1 MSCSIASIRRF
12 GYNFSKYINIRY
24 LCLLLIFY
32 TIISTFFFIQLWKF
46 DSFSLNPSK
55 IYSSIIRVKK
65 NTVYKYTPF
74 RGFQNLAE
82 SDSNYVFQWNDWVN
96 LSAVYLNKDYSNI
109 AILKSQLQ
117 ESQKDRTRL
126 DHDLKKRLV
135 AFPPSHPSNIIDKN
149 SPSSSLDSS
158 RTCDW
163 NQFFLA
169 SSYQRTIYAATKFRY
184 CNHNNFL
191 AFVAPQPA
199 KIIVLSPDL
208 LHSSDNQSSSLL
220 LEKRDVDTVNSIE
233 DVVNFENVVTS
244 QENKPNSDSIFQ
256 NPVFPGNIDSY
267 PIHSALVRSSQPYS
281 HLNPFDPKI
290 SAFLANLNHLSSLSD
305 LGTYGSKNKTFVSKN
320 LSLPRSLVDISSN
333 IFPLHIVLT
342 PVDRYLLNNEK
353 LDSLKKSGDIL
364 PDSAFYSIFT
374 SPKLPKKLSLDPKNE
389 NILQAYDPTYEE
401 LIRRVHLAIANENL
415 LPPFYENS
423 ILLSKDSSLGLV
435 DFKPNDWK
443 IPSFP
448 ELESYYNR
456 SDDSTG
462 PNPRSKPKSS
472 KSLHHPERQSEALK
486 VSPDGPTTEEFSHA
500 LFLNKYHLAASRLS
514 KYFYECDHGD
524 NADHLDYRFFR
535 NNLSPQNRNA
545 ILHHLFRAWSKF
557 SEAEGIVSWLAH
569 GTLLGWYWDGT
580 HLSWDSDID
589 IQMSAIELD
598 RVARKYNNT
607 LVVDLSEEYVWDD
620 SSNQPFR
627 DSLGNRR
634 IKITNNKYLLDISSR
649 YVSRGFDNGQ
659 NFIDGR
665 FIDVST
671 GVYIDITGLSQNPTN
686 GSEYGCKNNHFY
698 TLDDIYPLRK
708 TLFEGA
714 PTYVPN
720 NVVDVLR
727 KEYKFFD
734 QITARRP
741 YIFNRFLSLWS
752 TKFECRTKLSD
763 INAYDTEFWNTTRLD
778 FLKNMLVGPS
788 FTRVD
793 ENGTPRVGGYVEDA
807 INELKHTM
815 EPNSAGYKV
824 AEEADKM
831 IVFENF
837 NEYNEQ
843 SNFCDDM
850 NIQKKWKDRWKLST
864 LHQMEMAYLEQV
876 LDGDR
881 ELGDG
886 KKVAN
891 DTDEVLP
898 QVDQNNK
905 DEFGTPDKKI
915 HHVLENQYKKTLPEM
930 TEQEVD
936 GLKVF
941 VKQRPASFRRLMW

>member
-1 MSCSIASIRRF
+1 MSYSITSIGRF

-24 LCLLLIFY
+24 LCLLLLFY
-32 TIISTFFFIQLWKF
+32 AILSTFFFIQLGKF
-46 DSFSLNPSK
+46 DSFSFNPSN
-55 IYSSIIRVKK
+55 IYSSIVGVKLR
-65 NTVYKYTPF
+65 TVYKYTPF
-74 RGFQNLAE
+74 HGFQNLAD
-82 SDSNYVFQWNDWVN
+82 SDSNYVFQWKDWVN

-109 AILKSQLQ
+109 GVLKSQLQ
-117 ESQKDRTRL
+117 ESQKDRIRL
-126 DHDLKKRLV
+126 GHGLKKRLV
-135 AFPPSHPSNIIDKN
+135 AFPPLHPSNIVDNN
-149 SPSSSLDSS
+149 SPSSG
-158 RTCDW
+158 TCDW
-163 NQFFLA
+163 NQFFFA
-169 SSYQRTIYAATKFRY
+169 SPHQRTTYAATKFRY

-191 AFVAPQPA
+191 AFVVPQPA

-208 LHSSDNQSSSLL
+208 LYSSDNQSSSLL
-220 LEKRDVDTVNSIE
+220 LEKRDVDTVNTID
-233 DVVNFENVVTS
+233 DVVNLENVAN
-244 QENKPNSDSIFQ
+244 QENKPTSNSIFQ

-281 HLNPFDPKI
+281 HLNPFDPKL
-290 SAFLANLNHLSSLSD
+290 STFLANLNHLSSLSD
-305 LGTYGSKNKTFVSKN
+305 LGTYGSKNNTFFSKN
-320 LSLPRSLVDISSN
+320 SSLPRSFVDIPSD

-353 LDSLKKSGDIL
+353 LDSLKKSGDII
-364 PDSAFYSIFT
+364 PDSASYSLFT
-374 SPKLPKKLSLDPKNE
+374 SPKLPKKLSLDPKNKS
-389 NILQAYDPTYEE
+389 ILQAYDPTYEE
-401 LIRRVHLAIANENL
+401 LVRRVHLAIDNENL
-415 LPPFYENS
+415 LPPLYENS
-423 ILLSKDSSLGLV
+423 LLLSKDSSLGLV
-435 DFKPNDWK
+435 DYNPNDWK

-448 ELESYYNR
+448 ELESYYSR
-456 SDDSTG
+456 SNDSTNTK
-462 PNPRSKPKSS
+462 PKPKSG
-472 KSLHHPERQSEALK
+472 KSLHHPERQPESLK
-486 VSPDGPTTEEFSHA
+486 VSPDGPTTEDFSHA
-500 LFLNKYHLAASRLS
+500 LFLNKYHLASRSLP
-514 KYFYECDHGD
+514 KYFYEYDHGE

-535 NNLSPQNRNA
+535 NSVSPQNRNA

-580 HLSWDSDID
+580 NLSWDSDID

-620 SSNQPFR
+620 SSNQPFI

-634 IKITNNKYLLDISSR
+634 IKITNGKYLLDIFSR

-671 GVYIDITGLSQNPTN
+671 GVYIDITGLSKNPAN

-698 TLDDIYPLRK
+698 TLDEIYPLRK

-720 NVVDVLR
+720 NAVGVLR

-734 QITARRP
+734 QITALRP
-741 YIFNRFLSLWS
+741 YIFNRFLNLWS
-752 TKFECRTKLSD
+752 TKFECRSKLSD
-763 INAYDTEFWNTTRLD
+763 IEAYDTEFWNTTRFD

-788 FTRVD
+788 STRVD

-843 SNFCDDM
+843 SNFCDDIS
-850 NIQKKWKDRWKLST
+850 IQKKWKDKWKLST
-864 LHQMEMAYLEQV
+864 LHQMEMAYLEKV

-881 ELGDG
+881 EISDRN
-886 KKVAN
+886 KVGR
-891 DTDEVLP
+891 DTEEVLP
-898 QVDQNNK
+898 QVDQNNEDK
-905 DEFGTPDKKI
+905 FGTPDKKT
-915 HHVLENQYKKTLPEM
+915 HHVLENQYKKTLAEM
-930 TEQEVD
+930 TEKEVE

-941 VKQRPASFRRLMW
+941 VKPRPASFRRLSW